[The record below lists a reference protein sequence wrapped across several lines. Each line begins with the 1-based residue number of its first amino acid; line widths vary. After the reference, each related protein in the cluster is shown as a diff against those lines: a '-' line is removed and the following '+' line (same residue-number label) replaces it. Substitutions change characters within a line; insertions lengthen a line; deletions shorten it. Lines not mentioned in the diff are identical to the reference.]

1 MVSMLREAPLAKNL
15 GDEVKFAARD
25 YTVARIAQFSP

>member
-15 GDEVKFAARD
+15 GDEVKFAAQD
-25 YTVARIAQFSP
+25 YTMVRIAQFCP

>member
-25 YTVARIAQFSP
+25 YTMAKIGQFCP